1 MHKLGF
7 IVDMDGTMIDSMGY
21 HAHPLPKVLEM
32 TTGRTCVECMDLL
45 FERPDDC
52 QEALD
57 DVHDKESLY
66 RDLFESEFRE
76 VKGFKAFI
84 AHVTERGIP
93 WTVGTAG
100 DKIVWS
106 LRMRSTDSINPTCWR
121 SHALRAMPAV
131 LDRMSRNQKR
141 KVLGKYLT
149 IKSL

>member
-45 FERPDDC
+45 FERPYDC
-52 QEALD
+52 QEGLD
-57 DVHDKESLY
+57 DVHHSKSLY

-76 VKGFKAFI
+76 LKGFKAFI

-93 WTVGTAG
+93 WAAGTAG
-100 DKIVWS
+100 DKIVW
-106 LRMRSTDSINPTCWR
+106 
-121 SHALRAMPAV
+121 
-131 LDRMSRNQKR
+131 
-141 KVLGKYLT
+141 
-149 IKSL
+149 